1 MKTARQDKILEL
13 IARYQ
18 IDTQEELA
26 ARLNEAGYKVT
37 QATVSRDIRSLRLT
51 KVAGEDGRSY
61 YAVLPESVSRSQ
73 DKYMRVLTDA
83 VTDAAVGQNLVVIRT
98 GSGMAMGAATALDAL
113 DWPQL
118 LGCIAGDDT
127 VFCACRTHE
136 EALEILARLEGLG
149 VDRTGGR

>member
-13 IARYQ
+13 IDRYQ

-51 KVAGEDGRSY
+51 KVAGEDGRSF
-61 YAVLPESVSRSQ
+61 YAVMPETVPRSQ
-73 DKYMRVLTDA
+73 DRFLRVLTDA
-83 VTDAAVGQNLVVIRT
+83 ITGVSVGQNLVVVKT

-113 DWPQL
+113 EWPQL

-127 VFCACRTHE
+127 VFCACRDHE
-136 EALEILARLEGLG
+136 EAMEILALLESLRGG
-149 VDRTGGR
+149 RTGGR